1 MNPYPTGDPVE
12 HAGWCRQMFA
22 SLAEGGVW
30 GIPRSG
36 VVFRKEGDALV
47 LTESMPYDESM
58 PLTFAQFTE
67 QQNGEFE
74 TVREHFA
81 AAGIEVRR

>member
-1 MNPYPTGDPVE
+1 MTTND
-12 HAGWCRQMFA
+12 HAVWCRMMFA
-22 SLAEGGVW
+22 ALKDGGVW

-36 VVFRKEGDALV
+36 VSFRKEGDALV
-47 LTESMPYDESM
+47 LDPDFTMPYSYEMM
-58 PLTFAQFTE
+58 PLTEEQFVE

>member
-1 MNPYPTGDPVE
+1 MTDLHSME
-12 HAGWCRQMFA
+12 IKAWCRNMFA
-22 SLAEGGVW
+22 ALKDGGVW

-47 LTESMPYDESM
+47 LAESMPYDPAM
-58 PLTFAQFTE
+58 PLTEDQFRE
-67 QQNGEFE
+67 QQDGEFE